1 MTKTSAT
8 DSTPGSDRSDSD
20 SGKTPLHIVELG
32 KARPKQ
38 IRALKNGEGPL
49 VDEVAAVLA
58 DIEQRMGPGE
68 RLGTTLLPVVVVV
81 ERRRKKAAANSLL
94 PMLPML
100 GR

>member
-32 KARPKQ
+32 KARPRK

-58 DIEQRMGPGE
+58 DIEERMGAAD

-81 ERRRKKAAANSLL
+81 ERRRKKAAGRG
-94 PMLPML
+94 MLPML
-100 GR
+100 GM